1 MAKNTNIASVLAF
14 EKKLVPS
21 DGFMYGTTWEK
32 WEKYKQEKNELE
44 KKLALADNQSEKI
57 ELEKKLKE
65 LKLDKTQL
73 ALREKS
79 VRGTI
84 SNRLKPVIKDD
95 PLKLN
100 AEVEKPNLQRVDSCA
115 LGEDQ
120 DTLKL
125 HFTLKV
131 LSGVQTPSACNNKVF
146 KETYSQA
153 ANDYIVAE
161 GFKELAKRYAI
172 NIANARFLWRN
183 RVGAE
188 HIEVQVKKL
197 NQDSEKNWT
206 FDAVKIGLRDFE
218 TTTADIEELATEI
231 ANALSG
237 KDNLT
242 GEKVEFLLL
251 EIKAFAQI
259 GYAQDVYP
267 SEELVLDKST
277 AKDKKSKILYHINN
291 IAGMHSQKIGNA
303 LRTIDTWYPAYPET
317 QTPIAIEPYGA
328 VTNLGTAYRNPKA
341 KADFF
346 TLFDRFACGETLGK
360 KEDEHYVMAVLV
372 RGGVFGESGKD

>member
-1 MAKNTNIASVLAF
+1 MAKNANIASVLAF

-21 DGFMYGTTWEK
+21 DGFMYGTTW
-32 WEKYKQEKNELE
+32 QERNTSQASKPLE
-44 KKLALADNQSEKI
+44 
-57 ELEKKLKE
+57 
-65 LKLDKTQL
+65 
-73 ALREKS
+73 LREKS

-84 SNRLKPVIKDD
+84 SNRLKPAIKDD

-115 LGEDQ
+115 LGENQ

-131 LSGVQTPSACNNKVF
+131 LSGVQTPSACNNKAF
-146 KETYSQA
+146 KETYSRA
-153 ANDYIVAE
+153 ANDYIAAE
-161 GFKELAKRYAI
+161 GFTEQAKRYAI

-218 TTTADIEELATEI
+218 TTTAGIEELATEI
-231 ANALSG
+231 AKALSG
-237 KDNLT
+237 EED
-242 GEKVEFLLL
+242 FLLL
-251 EIKAFAQI
+251 EIKAFAQV

-291 IAGMHSQKIGNA
+291 IAGIHSQKIGNA
-303 LRTIDTWYPAYPET
+303 LRTIDTWYPAYSET

-346 TLFDRFACGETLGK
+346 TLFDRFACGETLDK